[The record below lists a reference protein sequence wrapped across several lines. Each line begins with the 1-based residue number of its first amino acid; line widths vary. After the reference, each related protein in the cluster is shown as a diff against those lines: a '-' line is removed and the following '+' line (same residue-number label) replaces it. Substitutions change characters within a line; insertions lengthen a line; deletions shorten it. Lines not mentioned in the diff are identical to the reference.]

1 MENTKAKYNRNGE
14 KDKKKTKRFFS
25 RVTGEFIAS
34 LTVDA
39 VLKLCKS
46 NSIFY
51 QTFLYIDF

>member
-1 MENTKAKYNRNGE
+1 MIIIVVLMYMDEEPNYSFFCF
-14 KDKKKTKRFFS
+14 FFS

-46 NSIFY
+46 NSI
-51 QTFLYIDF
+51 LY